1 MHPEHKRDVVN
12 FLMGQPAPSHIKRQL
27 LLGWAITVGVRLSG
41 RDYAAVERTGTDR

>member
-1 MHPEHKRDVVN
+1 MHPENKKEVVDY
-12 FLMGQPAPSHIKRQL
+12 LMAQPAPSRLKRQL